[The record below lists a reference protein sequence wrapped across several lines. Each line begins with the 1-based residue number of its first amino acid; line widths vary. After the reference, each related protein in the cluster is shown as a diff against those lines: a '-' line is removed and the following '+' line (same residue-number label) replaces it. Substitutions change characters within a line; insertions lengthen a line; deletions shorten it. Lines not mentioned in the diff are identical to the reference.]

1 MNRTRT
7 VSKPCQWHSAGRRTA
22 SWMVKPQQ
30 WHRLCFHAAEGVIWT
45 AKPSSWIYVGSDC
58 WGNRNTVHR
67 EPLLS
72 LWCRA
77 AWLQPQAACFTLWLT
92 IVPALPFIQG
102 ASLSLSAGLKALFLV
117 GTESELRDIQY
128 FTTSLLSGMLCQT
141 FSYVFIYIYYFQKT
155 ETMQK
160 NSRQEKRSQRKMWQ
174 QCAWVTWRTFKN
186 ILLQKGNHQLQP
198 CFWQM
203 RLEK

>member
-1 MNRTRT
+1 MSCRLA
-7 VSKPCQWHSAGRRTA
+7 SASSGMLHS
-22 SWMVKPQQ
+22 VVN
-30 WHRLCFHAAEGVIWT
+30 HC
-45 AKPSSWIYVGSDC
+45 PSP
-58 WGNRNTVHR
+58 
-67 EPLLS
+67 PLY
-72 LWCRA
+72 
-77 AWLQPQAACFTLWLT
+77 PGG
-92 IVPALPFIQG
+92 LP
-102 ASLSLSAGLKALFLV
+102 LSLSAGLKALFLV

-141 FSYVFIYIYYFQKT
+141 FSYVFWIIYIYIYIYYFQKT
-155 ETMQK
+155 ETVQK

-203 RLEK
+203 RLENRSHQKCALPSEKPWAIEELFPKYFQHIEYGLICCGFFKEKDPSLVRFHLWGWQNSVNMCVQ